1 MTAITTNAER
11 RWIGRAIGR
20 GCIVCRRLGY
30 GETPAEWHHLRFGMG
45 AGQRNWNLVG
55 IALCPAHHRQGG
67 HAVAYHAGPDA
78 WQKLYGTE
86 LELLNQTI
94 EELA

>member
-1 MTAITTNAER
+1 MVVTTAPYPDRVSHSPAT
-11 RWIGRAIGR
+11 
-20 GCIVCRRLGY
+20 CPLRLGRV
-30 GETPAEWHHLRFGMG
+30 PSMG